1 MVFLFF
7 GNNSSKRQVMDPH
20 GFFGKLFDFS
30 FKEFVTLQIVRYL
43 YVLAILLSG
52 VSALGM
58 MVSGFSSMQYSFFGG
73 LVRIVASPVSFIL
86 MVLFA
91 RVVLEALVA
100 TFRIAEN
107 TTRMVEKSSLECE
120 RES

>member
-1 MVFLFF
+1 
-7 GNNSSKRQVMDPH
+7 MDAH

-43 YVLAILLSG
+43 YVLAIILSAI
-52 VSALGM
+52 SALSM
-58 MVSGFSSMQYSFFGG
+58 IVSGFSTMQYSFLGG
-73 LVRIVASPVSFIL
+73 LVKIVGSPVSFVL

-107 TTRMVEKSSLECE
+107 TTLMVEKNSREQE
-120 RES
+120 RGS